1 MNLGENILKLRKEF
15 NLSQEQLAE
24 KVGVSRQTISN
35 WELGETMPNPE
46 QLKILSK
53 TLNVSIDELL
63 DNDIKLILE
72 KKISNTEKL
81 AGVVLK
87 ILKIIGIT
95 LIIFFIIDFISL
107 IIFMCFKK
115 DGIISSNIKEV
126 ELNCKMNDNDY
137 IITVGSDGYYN
148 CSNCSLDLQKEI
160 KNNYIDF
167 ENINN
172 TSNNIIKYFENNN
185 GKCE

>member
-1 MNLGENILKLRKEF
+1 
-15 NLSQEQLAE
+15 
-24 KVGVSRQTISN
+24 
-35 WELGETMPNPE
+35 
-46 QLKILSK
+46 
-53 TLNVSIDELL
+53 
-63 DNDIKLILE
+63 
-72 KKISNTEKL
+72 
-81 AGVVLK
+81 
-87 ILKIIGIT
+87 
-95 LIIFFIIDFISL
+95 
-107 IIFMCFKK
+107 
-115 DGIISSNIKEV
+115 
-126 ELNCKMNDNDY
+126 MNDNDY